1 MYNDVLTLQTSK
13 GSKSSAKG
21 GGAKIPPHPLNAAL
35 SILTVYSI
43 LISVGVSYIP

>member
-13 GSKSSAKG
+13 GSKSSAK